1 MRPGTF
7 FLVVG
12 PSGAG
17 KDSLIDGARALLEPT
32 GRYVFARRVVTRPA
46 GSPGE
51 DHEAATDEAFDAR
64 EARGDF
70 LITWGAHGLR
80 YGLPAELKRLVEAG
94 RNVIANGSR
103 ATIAALAARL
113 PRFVVVE
120 VTAPPEVL
128 AARIAGRGRE
138 SGEAIEKRLSRTV
151 EPRPAGIR
159 AATICN
165 DQSVEIGIERF
176 VAVVEAAANTM
187 RLRRLPLFAGR
198 AHCVYLPAKGE
209 VVNGFDYLGPGRVEI
224 SGVGALSVQPKS
236 AERSEFAP
244 TQNAGACSDRKSGSH
259 FWGTCS
265 SASIRSN
272 VQVVD
277 SPALLGGDEIGLS
290 AEAFDELGLAEGSE
304 VTIRRTP
311 SPESRAALTRKIQG
325 GELSE
330 EQYHTLIRDIVEAR
344 YPDGEVAAFLVAAT
358 QKLSDDEVVALA
370 RVRTRF
376 AQTITWPDRI
386 VVDKHSMGG
395 IPGSRITLI
404 VVPIVA
410 AHGAFLMPKTSSRA
424 ITSAAGT
431 ADAMEAL
438 ARVELN
444 PAELRACVE
453 QARGSIAWNGRLN
466 HSVVD
471 DVMNAITRPLGI
483 DSNRW
488 SVASILS
495 KKLTAGSTHV
505 IVDLPYGPRAK
516 LKSEAEAAE
525 LAQLFDT
532 VGNGLGLV
540 VNAFPTDG
548 SRPIGRGI
556 GPALE
561 CRDVGWV
568 LDNDPQAPAD
578 LVEKALFFASR
589 ILAWDPALG
598 SVAAGRERAEG
609 LLRSGAARAAFE
621 RIIDAQGRREPPVAP
636 GLLVHTVRS
645 PKAGTVTEIDGW
657 AIAGIARRAGA
668 PFDKAAGID
677 LRRHVGDSVAVGD
690 PLFAIHASASSD
702 LDEAKAM
709 AESCECYVIG

>member
-1 MRPGTF
+1 MRQGTF

-64 EARGDF
+64 EAKGDF

-151 EPRPAGIR
+151 EPRPDGIR

-176 VAVVEAAANTM
+176 VAAVEAAANTM

-198 AHCVYLPAKGE
+198 AHCAYLPAKGE
-209 VVNGFDYLGPGRVEI
+209 IVNGFDYLGPGRIEI
-224 SGVGALSVQPKS
+224 SGA
-236 AERSEFAP
+236 
-244 TQNAGACSDRKSGSH
+244 T
-259 FWGTCS
+259 
-265 SASIRSN
+265 ASIRSD

-290 AEAFDELGLAEGSE
+290 AEAFDELGLPEGSE
-304 VTIRRTP
+304 VTLRRTP

-325 GELSE
+325 GELTE

-358 QKLSDDEVVALA
+358 QTLSDDEVVALA

-376 AQTITWPDRI
+376 AQKITWPDGI

-453 QARGSIAWNGRLN
+453 KARGCIAWNGRLN

-516 LKSEAEAAE
+516 LKNEAEAAE
-525 LAQLFDT
+525 LADLFET
-532 VGNGLGLV
+532 VGAGLGLV
-540 VNAFPTDG
+540 VKAFPTDG

-598 SVAAGRERAEG
+598 SVAAGRARAEE

-645 PKAGTVTEIDGW
+645 PKAGVITEIDGW
-657 AIAGIARRAGA
+657 AVAGIARRAGA

-677 LRRHVGDSVAVGD
+677 LRRHVGDAVAVGD

-702 LDEAKAM
+702 LDEARAM

>member
-1 MRPGTF
+1 MRQGTF

-151 EPRPAGIR
+151 EPRPEGIR

-176 VAVVEAAANTM
+176 VAAVEAAANTM

-198 AHCVYLPAKGE
+198 AHCAYLPAKGE
-209 VVNGFDYLGPGRVEI
+209 IVNGFDYLGPGRIEI
-224 SGVGALSVQPKS
+224 SG
-236 AERSEFAP
+236 E
-244 TQNAGACSDRKSGSH
+244 T
-259 FWGTCS
+259 
-265 SASIRSN
+265 ASIRSD

-290 AEAFDELGLAEGSE
+290 AEAFDELGLPEGSE

-325 GELSE
+325 GELTE
-330 EQYHTLIRDIVEAR
+330 AQYHTLIRDIVEAR

-358 QKLSDDEVVALA
+358 QKLSDDEVVSLA

-376 AQTITWPDRI
+376 AQKITWPDKI

-453 QARGSIAWNGRLN
+453 KARGCIAWNGRLN

-525 LAQLFDT
+525 LADLFET
-532 VGNGLGLV
+532 VGAGLGLV
-540 VNAFPTDG
+540 VKAFPTDG

-568 LDNDPQAPAD
+568 LDNDRQAPAD

-598 SVAAGRERAEG
+598 SVAAGRARAED

-621 RIIDAQGRREPPVAP
+621 RIIDAQGRREPPVVP

-657 AIAGIARRAGA
+657 AVAGIARRAGA

-677 LRRHVGDSVAVGD
+677 LRRHVGDTVAAGD

-709 AESCECYVIG
+709 AESCDCYVIG

>member
-1 MRPGTF
+1 MRQGTF

-64 EARGDF
+64 EAKGDF

-120 VTAPPEVL
+120 VTAPPDVL

-138 SGEAIEKRLSRTV
+138 SGEAIAKRLSRTV
-151 EPRPAGIR
+151 EPRPEGVR
-159 AATICN
+159 ATTICN

-176 VAVVEAAANTM
+176 IAAVEAAANTM

-198 AHCVYLPAKGE
+198 AHCAYLPAKGE
-209 VVNGFDYLGPGRVEI
+209 IVNGFDYLGPGRVEI
-224 SGVGALSVQPKS
+224 SGVG
-236 AERSEFAP
+236 
-244 TQNAGACSDRKSGSH
+244 
-259 FWGTCS
+259 
-265 SASIRSN
+265 ASIRSN

-290 AEAFDELGLAEGSE
+290 AEAFDELNLPEGSE
-304 VTIRRTP
+304 VTLRRTP

-325 GELSE
+325 GELTE
-330 EQYHTLIRDIVEAR
+330 TQYHTLIRDIVEAR

-358 QKLSDDEVVALA
+358 QKLSDDEVIALA
-370 RVRTRF
+370 RVRSRF
-376 AQTITWPDRI
+376 AQKITWPDKI

-453 QARGSIAWNGRLN
+453 KARGCIAWNGRLN

-525 LAQLFDT
+525 LAQLFET
-532 VGNGLGLV
+532 VGAGLDLV

-568 LDNDPQAPAD
+568 LDNDPQAPVD

-609 LLRSGAARAAFE
+609 LLRLGAARAAFE

-645 PKAGTVTEIDGW
+645 PKAGVITEIDGW
-657 AIAGIARRAGA
+657 AVAGIARRAGA

-677 LRRHVGDSVAVGD
+677 LRRHVGDRVAAGD

-709 AESCECYVIG
+709 ADGCDCYVIS

>member
-64 EARGDF
+64 EAEGDF

-151 EPRPAGIR
+151 EPRPDGIR

-176 VAVVEAAANTM
+176 VAAVEAAANTM

-198 AHCVYLPAKGE
+198 AHCAYLPAKGE
-209 VVNGFDYLGPGRVEI
+209 IVNGFDYLGPGRIEI
-224 SGVGALSVQPKS
+224 SGA
-236 AERSEFAP
+236 
-244 TQNAGACSDRKSGSH
+244 T
-259 FWGTCS
+259 
-265 SASIRSN
+265 ASIRSD

-290 AEAFDELGLAEGSE
+290 AEAFDELGLPEGSE
-304 VTIRRTP
+304 VTLRRTP

-325 GELSE
+325 GELTE

-358 QKLSDDEVVALA
+358 QTLSDDEVVALA

-376 AQTITWPDRI
+376 AQKITWPDGI

-453 QARGSIAWNGRLN
+453 KARGCIAWNGRLN

-516 LKSEAEAAE
+516 LRSEAEAAE
-525 LAQLFDT
+525 LADLFET
-532 VGNGLGLV
+532 VGAGLGLV
-540 VNAFPTDG
+540 VKAFPTDG

-598 SVAAGRERAEG
+598 SVAAGRARAEE

-645 PKAGTVTEIDGW
+645 PKAGVITEIDGW
-657 AIAGIARRAGA
+657 AVAGIARRAGA

-677 LRRHVGDSVAVGD
+677 LRRHVGDSVAMGD

-702 LDEAKAM
+702 LDEARAM

>member
-64 EARGDF
+64 EAKGDF

-151 EPRPAGIR
+151 EPRPDGIR

-176 VAVVEAAANTM
+176 VAAVEAAANTM

-198 AHCVYLPAKGE
+198 AHCAYLPAKGE
-209 VVNGFDYLGPGRVEI
+209 IVNGFDYLGPGRIEI
-224 SGVGALSVQPKS
+224 SGA
-236 AERSEFAP
+236 
-244 TQNAGACSDRKSGSH
+244 T
-259 FWGTCS
+259 
-265 SASIRSN
+265 ASIRSD

-290 AEAFDELGLAEGSE
+290 AEAFDELGLPEGSE
-304 VTIRRTP
+304 VALRRTP

-325 GELSE
+325 GELTE
-330 EQYHTLIRDIVEAR
+330 AQYHTLIRDIVEAR

-358 QKLSDDEVVALA
+358 QKLSDGEVVALA

-376 AQTITWPDRI
+376 AQKITWPDQI

-444 PAELRACVE
+444 PTELRACVE
-453 QARGSIAWNGRLN
+453 KARGSIAWNGRLN

-525 LAQLFDT
+525 LAQLFET
-532 VGNGLGLV
+532 VGAGLGLV

-598 SVAAGRERAEG
+598 SVAAGRERAKG

-645 PKAGTVTEIDGW
+645 PKAGLVTEIDGW
-657 AIAGIARRAGA
+657 AVAGIARRAGA

-677 LRRHVGDSVAVGD
+677 LRRHVGDSVVVGD

-709 AESCECYVIG
+709 AESCDCYVIS

>member
-1 MRPGTF
+1 MRQGTF

-32 GRYVFARRVVTRPA
+32 GRYIFARRVVTRPA

-151 EPRPAGIR
+151 EPRPEGIR

-165 DQSVEIGIERF
+165 DQSVEIGVERF
-176 VAVVEAAANTM
+176 VAAVEAAANTM

-198 AHCVYLPAKGE
+198 AHCAYLPAKGE
-209 VVNGFDYLGPGRVEI
+209 IVNGFDYLGPGRVEI
-224 SGVGALSVQPKS
+224 SGVGA
-236 AERSEFAP
+236 
-244 TQNAGACSDRKSGSH
+244 
-259 FWGTCS
+259 
-265 SASIRSN
+265 SIRSN

-277 SPALLGGDEIGLS
+277 SPALLAGDEIGLS
-290 AEAFDELGLAEGSE
+290 AEAFDELGLTEGSE

-325 GELSE
+325 GELTE

-358 QKLSDDEVVALA
+358 QKLSDDEVIALA

-376 AQTITWPDRI
+376 AQTITWPDKI

-444 PAELRACVE
+444 PAELRASVE
-453 QARGSIAWNGRLN
+453 KARGSIAWNGRLN

-525 LAQLFDT
+525 LAQLFET
-532 VGNGLGLV
+532 VGAGLGLV

-568 LDNDPQAPAD
+568 LDNDPQAPVD

-598 SVAAGRERAEG
+598 SVAAGRARAEE

-645 PKAGTVTEIDGW
+645 SKAGMVSEIDGW
-657 AIAGIARRAGA
+657 AVAGIARRAGA

-677 LRRHVGDSVAVGD
+677 LRRHVGDSVAAGD

-709 AESCECYVIG
+709 ADSCDCYVIS

>member
-17 KDSLIDGARALLEPT
+17 KDSLIDGARTLLEPT

-64 EARGDF
+64 EAKGDF

-151 EPRPAGIR
+151 EPRPEGIR

-176 VAVVEAAANTM
+176 VAAVEAAANTM

-198 AHCVYLPAKGE
+198 AHCAYLPAKGE
-209 VVNGFDYLGPGRVEI
+209 IVNGFDYLGPGRIEI
-224 SGVGALSVQPKS
+224 SG
-236 AERSEFAP
+236 
-244 TQNAGACSDRKSGSH
+244 T
-259 FWGTCS
+259 T
-265 SASIRSN
+265 ASIRSD
-272 VQVVD
+272 VQVID
-277 SPALLGGDEIGLS
+277 LPSLLAGDEIGLS
-290 AEAFDELGLAEGSE
+290 AEAFDELNLPEGSE

-325 GELSE
+325 GELTE
-330 EQYHTLIRDIVEAR
+330 AQYHTLIRDIVEAR

-358 QKLSDDEVVALA
+358 QKLSDDEVIALA

-376 AQTITWPDRI
+376 AQRITWPDSI

-453 QARGSIAWNGRLN
+453 KARGSIAWNGRLN

-525 LAQLFDT
+525 LAQLFET
-532 VGNGLGLV
+532 VGAGLGLV

-598 SVAAGRERAEG
+598 SVAAGRARAEE
-609 LLRSGAARAAFE
+609 LLRSGAARAAFD
-621 RIIDAQGRREPPVAP
+621 RIIDAQGRRKPPVAP

-645 PKAGTVTEIDGW
+645 PKAGMVSEIDGW
-657 AIAGIARRAGA
+657 AVAGIARRAGA

-677 LRRHVGDSVAVGD
+677 LRRHVGDRVAAGD

-709 AESCECYVIG
+709 ADSCDCYVIS

>member
-1 MRPGTF
+1 MRQGTF

-64 EARGDF
+64 EAKGDF

-80 YGLPAELKRLVEAG
+80 YGLPAELKRQVEAG

-151 EPRPAGIR
+151 EPRPEGIR
-159 AATICN
+159 ATTVCN

-176 VAVVEAAANTM
+176 VAAVEAAANTM

-198 AHCVYLPAKGE
+198 AHCAYLPAKGE
-209 VVNGFDYLGPGRVEI
+209 IVNGFDYLGPGRIEI
-224 SGVGALSVQPKS
+224 SG
-236 AERSEFAP
+236 
-244 TQNAGACSDRKSGSH
+244 T
-259 FWGTCS
+259 T
-265 SASIRSN
+265 ASIRSD

-277 SPALLGGDEIGLS
+277 SPALLAGDEIGLS
-290 AEAFDELGLAEGSE
+290 AEAFDELGLPEGSE

-325 GELSE
+325 GELTE
-330 EQYHTLIRDIVEAR
+330 AQYHTLIRDIVEAR

-358 QKLSDDEVVALA
+358 QELSDDEVIALA
-370 RVRTRF
+370 RVRSRF

-453 QARGSIAWNGRLN
+453 KARGCIAWNGRLN

-516 LKSEAEAAE
+516 LKSEAEAAD
-525 LAQLFDT
+525 LAQLFET
-532 VGNGLGLV
+532 VGAGLGLV

-598 SVAAGRERAEG
+598 SVAAGRERAEE

-645 PKAGTVTEIDGW
+645 PKAGVVTEIDGW
-657 AIAGIARRAGA
+657 AVAGIARRAGA

-677 LRRHVGDSVAVGD
+677 LRRHVGDRVAVGD

-709 AESCECYVIG
+709 AESCDCYVIG

>member
-1 MRPGTF
+1 MRQGTF

-17 KDSLIDGARALLEPT
+17 KDSLIDGARKLLEPT

-64 EARGDF
+64 EAKGDF

-80 YGLPAELKRLVEAG
+80 YGLPVELKRLVEAG

-151 EPRPAGIR
+151 EPRPEGIR
-159 AATICN
+159 AATVCN

-176 VAVVEAAANTM
+176 VAAVEAAANTM

-198 AHCVYLPAKGE
+198 AHCAYLPANGE
-209 VVNGFDYLGPGRVEI
+209 IVNGFDYLGPGRIEI
-224 SGVGALSVQPKS
+224 SG
-236 AERSEFAP
+236 
-244 TQNAGACSDRKSGSH
+244 T
-259 FWGTCS
+259 T
-265 SASIRSN
+265 ASIRSD

-277 SPALLGGDEIGLS
+277 SPALLAGDEIGLS
-290 AEAFDELGLAEGSE
+290 AEAFDELGLAEGTE

-325 GELSE
+325 GELTE

-358 QKLSDDEVVALA
+358 QKLSDDEVIALA

-376 AQTITWPDRI
+376 AQKITWPDKI

-453 QARGSIAWNGRLN
+453 KARGSIAWNGRLN

-495 KKLTAGSTHV
+495 KKRTAGSTHV

-525 LAQLFDT
+525 LAQLFET
-532 VGNGLGLV
+532 VGAGLGLV

-598 SVAAGRERAEG
+598 SVAAGRARAEE

-645 PKAGTVTEIDGW
+645 PKAGVVAEIDGW
-657 AIAGIARRAGA
+657 AVAGIARRAGA

-677 LRRHVGDSVAVGD
+677 LRRHVGDRVAVGD

-709 AESCECYVIG
+709 AESCDCYVIG

>member
-1 MRPGTF
+1 MRQGTF

-64 EARGDF
+64 EAKGDF

-80 YGLPAELKRLVEAG
+80 YGLPAELKRLVESG

-151 EPRPAGIR
+151 EPRPEGIR
-159 AATICN
+159 ATTICN

-176 VAVVEAAANTM
+176 VAAVEAAANTM

-198 AHCVYLPAKGE
+198 AHCAYLPAKGE
-209 VVNGFDYLGPGRVEI
+209 IVNGFDYLGPGRIEI
-224 SGVGALSVQPKS
+224 SGA
-236 AERSEFAP
+236 
-244 TQNAGACSDRKSGSH
+244 T
-259 FWGTCS
+259 
-265 SASIRSN
+265 ASIRSD

-290 AEAFDELGLAEGSE
+290 AEAFDELGLPEGSE

-325 GELSE
+325 GELTE

-358 QKLSDDEVVALA
+358 QTLSDDEVVSLA

-376 AQTITWPDRI
+376 AQKITWPDQI

-453 QARGSIAWNGRLN
+453 KARGCIAWNGRLN

-516 LKSEAEAAE
+516 LRSEAEAAE
-525 LAQLFDT
+525 LADLFET
-532 VGNGLGLV
+532 VGAGLGLV

-598 SVAAGRERAEG
+598 SVAAGRARAEE

-645 PKAGTVTEIDGW
+645 PKAGVITEIDGW
-657 AIAGIARRAGA
+657 AVAGIARRAGA

-677 LRRHVGDSVAVGD
+677 LRRHVGDSVAMGD

>member
-1 MRPGTF
+1 MRQGTF

-32 GRYVFARRVVTRPA
+32 GRYVFARRVVTRPE

-64 EARGDF
+64 EAKGDF

-151 EPRPAGIR
+151 EPRPEGIR

-176 VAVVEAAANTM
+176 VAAVEAAANTM

-198 AHCVYLPAKGE
+198 AHCAYLPAKGE
-209 VVNGFDYLGPGRVEI
+209 IVNGFDYLGPGRIEI
-224 SGVGALSVQPKS
+224 SG
-236 AERSEFAP
+236 E
-244 TQNAGACSDRKSGSH
+244 T
-259 FWGTCS
+259 
-265 SASIRSN
+265 ASIRSD

-277 SPALLGGDEIGLS
+277 SPALLAGDEIGLS
-290 AEAFDELGLAEGSE
+290 AEAFDELSLPEGSE

-376 AQTITWPDRI
+376 AQKITWPDKI

-453 QARGSIAWNGRLN
+453 QARGCIAWNGRLN

-525 LAQLFDT
+525 LAQLFET
-532 VGNGLGLV
+532 VGSGLGLV

-568 LDNDPQAPAD
+568 LGNDPQAPAD

-598 SVAAGRERAEG
+598 SVVAGRERAEE

-645 PKAGTVTEIDGW
+645 PKAGTITEIDGW
-657 AIAGIARRAGA
+657 AVAGIARRAGA

-709 AESCECYVIG
+709 ASSCECYVIS

>member
-7 FLVVG
+7 FLIVG

-17 KDSLIDGARALLEPT
+17 KDSLIDGARTLLEPT

-51 DHEAATDEAFDAR
+51 DHDAATDEAFDAR
-64 EARGDF
+64 EAEGDF

-80 YGLPAELKRLVEAG
+80 YGLPAELKRLVETG

-103 ATIAALAARL
+103 ATIAALANRL

-151 EPRPAGIR
+151 EPRPEGIR

-165 DQSVEIGIERF
+165 DQSVEIGVERF
-176 VAVVEAAANTM
+176 IAAVEAAANTM

-198 AHCVYLPAKGE
+198 AHCAYLPAKGE
-209 VVNGFDYLGPGRVEI
+209 IVNGFDYLGPGRIEI
-224 SGVGALSVQPKS
+224 SGATAST
-236 AERSEFAP
+236 RS
-244 TQNAGACSDRKSGSH
+244 D
-259 FWGTCS
+259 
-265 SASIRSN
+265 
-272 VQVVD
+272 VQVID
-277 SPALLGGDEIGLS
+277 LPSLLAGDEIGLS
-290 AEAFDELGLAEGSE
+290 AEAFDELGLPEGSE
-304 VTIRRTP
+304 VTLRRTP

-358 QKLSDDEVVALA
+358 QKLSDNEVVSLA
-370 RVRTRF
+370 RVRSRF
-376 AQTITWPDRI
+376 AQKITWPDRI

-444 PAELRACVE
+444 PAELRTCVE
-453 QARGSIAWNGRLN
+453 KARGCIAWNGRLN

-516 LKSEAEAAE
+516 LKSGAEAAE
-525 LAQLFDT
+525 LAKLFET
-532 VGNGLGLV
+532 VGAGLGLV
-540 VNAFPTDG
+540 VKAFPTDG
-548 SRPIGRGI
+548 TRPIGRGI

-568 LDNDPQAPAD
+568 LDNDPQAPTD

-589 ILAWDPALG
+589 ILGWDPALG
-598 SVAAGRERAEG
+598 SVAAGRARAEE

-645 PKAGTVTEIDGW
+645 PKAGTVIEIDGW
-657 AIAGIARRAGA
+657 AVAGIARRAGA

-677 LRRHVGDSVAVGD
+677 LRRHVGDTVSVGD

-709 AESCECYVIG
+709 AEGCDCYVIG

>member
-1 MRPGTF
+1 MRQGTF

-64 EARGDF
+64 EAKGDF

-80 YGLPAELKRLVEAG
+80 YGLPAELKRQVEAG

-151 EPRPAGIR
+151 EPRPEGIR
-159 AATICN
+159 ATTVCN

-176 VAVVEAAANTM
+176 VAAVEAAANTM

-198 AHCVYLPAKGE
+198 AHCAYLPARGE
-209 VVNGFDYLGPGRVEI
+209 IVNGFDYLGPGRIEI
-224 SGVGALSVQPKS
+224 SG
-236 AERSEFAP
+236 
-244 TQNAGACSDRKSGSH
+244 T
-259 FWGTCS
+259 T
-265 SASIRSN
+265 ASIRSD

-277 SPALLGGDEIGLS
+277 SPALLAGDEIGLS
-290 AEAFDELGLAEGSE
+290 AEAFDELGLPEGSE

-325 GELSE
+325 GELTE

-358 QKLSDDEVVALA
+358 QKLSDDEVIALA

-453 QARGSIAWNGRLN
+453 KARGCIAWNGRLN

-525 LAQLFDT
+525 LAQLFET
-532 VGNGLGLV
+532 VGAGLGLV

-598 SVAAGRERAEG
+598 SVAAGRERAEE

-636 GLLVHTVRS
+636 ALLVHTVRS
-645 PKAGTVTEIDGW
+645 PKAGVVTEIDGW
-657 AIAGIARRAGA
+657 AVAGIARRAGA

-677 LRRHVGDSVAVGD
+677 LRRHVGDRVAVGD

-709 AESCECYVIG
+709 ADSCDCYVIS

>member
-1 MRPGTF
+1 MRQGTF

-64 EARGDF
+64 EAKGDF

-80 YGLPAELKRLVEAG
+80 YGLPAELKRQVEAG

-151 EPRPAGIR
+151 EPRPEGIR
-159 AATICN
+159 ATTVCN

-176 VAVVEAAANTM
+176 VAAVEAAANTM

-198 AHCVYLPAKGE
+198 AHCAYLPAKGE
-209 VVNGFDYLGPGRVEI
+209 IVNGFDYLGPGRIEI
-224 SGVGALSVQPKS
+224 SG
-236 AERSEFAP
+236 
-244 TQNAGACSDRKSGSH
+244 T
-259 FWGTCS
+259 T
-265 SASIRSN
+265 ASIRSD

-277 SPALLGGDEIGLS
+277 SPALLAGDEIGLS
-290 AEAFDELGLAEGSE
+290 AEAFDELGLPEGSE

-325 GELSE
+325 GELTE
-330 EQYHTLIRDIVEAR
+330 AQYHTLIRDIVEAR

-358 QKLSDDEVVALA
+358 QKLSDDEVIALA
-370 RVRTRF
+370 RVRSRF

-453 QARGSIAWNGRLN
+453 KARGCIAWNGRLN

-516 LKSEAEAAE
+516 LKSEAEAAD
-525 LAQLFDT
+525 LAQLFET
-532 VGNGLGLV
+532 VGAGLGLV

-598 SVAAGRERAEG
+598 SVAAGRERAEE

-645 PKAGTVTEIDGW
+645 PKAGVVTEIDGW
-657 AIAGIARRAGA
+657 AVAGIARRAGA

-677 LRRHVGDSVAVGD
+677 LRRHVGDRVAVGD

-709 AESCECYVIG
+709 AESCDCYVIG

>member
-64 EARGDF
+64 EAEGDF

-151 EPRPAGIR
+151 EPRPSGIR
-159 AATICN
+159 ATTIVN

-176 VAVVEAAANTM
+176 VAAVEAAANTM

-198 AHCVYLPAKGE
+198 AHCAYLPAKGE
-209 VVNGFDYLGPGRVEI
+209 LVNGFDYLGPGRVEI
-224 SGVGALSVQPKS
+224 SGA
-236 AERSEFAP
+236 
-244 TQNAGACSDRKSGSH
+244 T
-259 FWGTCS
+259 
-265 SASIRSN
+265 ASIRSN

-277 SPALLGGDEIGLS
+277 SPALLAGDEIGLS
-290 AEAFDELGLAEGSE
+290 DEAFDELGLPEGSE
-304 VTIRRTP
+304 VTLRRTP

-325 GELSE
+325 GELTE

-358 QKLSDDEVVALA
+358 QTLSDDEVVALA

-376 AQTITWPDRI
+376 AQKITWPDGI

-453 QARGSIAWNGRLN
+453 TARGCIAWNGRLN

-516 LKSEAEAAE
+516 LKNEAEAAE
-525 LAQLFDT
+525 LADLFET
-532 VGNGLGLV
+532 VGAGLGLV
-540 VNAFPTDG
+540 VKAFPTDG

-598 SVAAGRERAEG
+598 SVAAGRARAEE

-645 PKAGTVTEIDGW
+645 PKAGVITEIDGW
-657 AIAGIARRAGA
+657 AVAGIARRAGA

-677 LRRHVGDSVAVGD
+677 LRRHVGDAVAVGD

-702 LDEAKAM
+702 LDEARAM

>member
-1 MRPGTF
+1 MRQGTF

-17 KDSLIDGARALLEPT
+17 KDSLIDGARTLLEPT

-151 EPRPAGIR
+151 EPRPEGIR

-176 VAVVEAAANTM
+176 VAAVEAAANTM

-198 AHCVYLPAKGE
+198 AHCAYLPAKGE
-209 VVNGFDYLGPGRVEI
+209 IVNGFDYLGPGRVEI
-224 SGVGALSVQPKS
+224 SG
-236 AERSEFAP
+236 
-244 TQNAGACSDRKSGSH
+244 AG
-259 FWGTCS
+259 
-265 SASIRSN
+265 ASIRSN

-277 SPALLGGDEIGLS
+277 SPALLAGDEIGLS
-290 AEAFDELGLAEGSE
+290 AEAFDEFGLPEGSE

-325 GELSE
+325 GELTE

-344 YPDGEVAAFLVAAT
+344 YPDGEVAAFLVATT

-376 AQTITWPDRI
+376 AQKITWPDQI

-453 QARGSIAWNGRLN
+453 KARGSIAWNGRLN

-516 LKSEAEAAE
+516 LRSEAEAAE
-525 LAQLFDT
+525 LADLFET
-532 VGNGLGLV
+532 VGAGLGLV
-540 VNAFPTDG
+540 VKAFPTDG

-598 SVAAGRERAEG
+598 SVAAGRSRAED

-645 PKAGTVTEIDGW
+645 PKAGVITEIDGW
-657 AIAGIARRAGA
+657 AVAGIARRAGA

-677 LRRHVGDSVAVGD
+677 LRRHVGDRVAVGD

-709 AESCECYVIG
+709 AESCDCYVIG

>member
-1 MRPGTF
+1 MRQGTF

-64 EARGDF
+64 EAKGDF

-80 YGLPAELKRLVEAG
+80 YGLPAELKRQVEAG

-151 EPRPAGIR
+151 EPRPEGIR
-159 AATICN
+159 AATVCN

-176 VAVVEAAANTM
+176 VAAVEAAANTM

-198 AHCVYLPAKGE
+198 AHCAYLPAKGE
-209 VVNGFDYLGPGRVEI
+209 IVNGFDYLGPGRIEI
-224 SGVGALSVQPKS
+224 SG
-236 AERSEFAP
+236 
-244 TQNAGACSDRKSGSH
+244 T
-259 FWGTCS
+259 T
-265 SASIRSN
+265 ASIRSD

-277 SPALLGGDEIGLS
+277 SPALLAGDEIGLS
-290 AEAFDELGLAEGSE
+290 AEAFDELGLPEGSE

-311 SPESRAALTRKIQG
+311 SPESRAVLTRKIQG
-325 GELSE
+325 GELTE

-358 QKLSDDEVVALA
+358 QKLSDDEVIALA

-453 QARGSIAWNGRLN
+453 KARGCIAWNGRLN

-525 LAQLFDT
+525 LAQLFET
-532 VGNGLGLV
+532 VGAGLGLV

-598 SVAAGRERAEG
+598 SVAAGRERAEE

-645 PKAGTVTEIDGW
+645 PKAGVVTEIDGW
-657 AIAGIARRAGA
+657 AVAGIARRAGA

-677 LRRHVGDSVAVGD
+677 LRRHVGDRVAVGD

-709 AESCECYVIG
+709 AESCDCYVIG

>member
-1 MRPGTF
+1 MRQGTF

-64 EARGDF
+64 EAKGDF

-103 ATIAALAARL
+103 ATIAALAGHL

-151 EPRPAGIR
+151 EPRPEGIR

-176 VAVVEAAANTM
+176 VAAVEAAANTM

-198 AHCVYLPAKGE
+198 AHCAYLPAKGE
-209 VVNGFDYLGPGRVEI
+209 IVNGFDYLGPGRIEI
-224 SGVGALSVQPKS
+224 SG
-236 AERSEFAP
+236 E
-244 TQNAGACSDRKSGSH
+244 T
-259 FWGTCS
+259 
-265 SASIRSN
+265 ASIRSD

-290 AEAFDELGLAEGSE
+290 AEAFDELGLPEGSE

-325 GELSE
+325 GELTE
-330 EQYHTLIRDIVEAR
+330 TQYHTLIRDIVEAR

-358 QKLSDDEVVALA
+358 QKLSDDEVVSLA

-376 AQTITWPDRI
+376 AQKITWPDRI

-444 PAELRACVE
+444 PTELRACVE
-453 QARGSIAWNGRLN
+453 KARGSIAWNGRLN

-525 LAQLFDT
+525 LADLFET
-532 VGNGLGLV
+532 VGAGLGLV
-540 VNAFPTDG
+540 VKAFPTDG

-598 SVAAGRERAEG
+598 SVAAGRARAEE

-657 AIAGIARRAGA
+657 AVAGIARRAGA

-677 LRRHVGDSVAVGD
+677 LRRHVGDTVAAGD

-709 AESCECYVIG
+709 AESCDCYVIG

>member
-1 MRPGTF
+1 MRQGTF

-64 EARGDF
+64 EAKGDF

-94 RNVIANGSR
+94 RNVVANGSR

-151 EPRPAGIR
+151 EPRPEGIR

-176 VAVVEAAANTM
+176 VAAVEAAANTM

-198 AHCVYLPAKGE
+198 AHCAYLPAKGE
-209 VVNGFDYLGPGRVEI
+209 IVNGFDYLGPGRIEI
-224 SGVGALSVQPKS
+224 SG
-236 AERSEFAP
+236 
-244 TQNAGACSDRKSGSH
+244 T
-259 FWGTCS
+259 T
-265 SASIRSN
+265 ASIRSD
-272 VQVVD
+272 VQVID
-277 SPALLGGDEIGLS
+277 LPSLLAGDEIGLS
-290 AEAFDELGLAEGSE
+290 AEAFDELNLPEGSE

-325 GELSE
+325 GELTE
-330 EQYHTLIRDIVEAR
+330 AQYHTLIRDIVEAR

-358 QKLSDDEVVALA
+358 QKLSDDEVIALA

-376 AQTITWPDRI
+376 AQRITWPDSI

-453 QARGSIAWNGRLN
+453 KARGSIAWNGRLN

-525 LAQLFDT
+525 LAQLFET
-532 VGNGLGLV
+532 VGAGLGLV

-568 LDNDPQAPAD
+568 LDNDPQAPPD

-598 SVAAGRERAEG
+598 SVAAGRARAEE

-645 PKAGTVTEIDGW
+645 PKAGMVSEIDGW
-657 AIAGIARRAGA
+657 AVAGIARRAGA

-677 LRRHVGDSVAVGD
+677 LRRHVGDRVAAGD

-709 AESCECYVIG
+709 ADSCDCYVIS

>member
-1 MRPGTF
+1 MRQGTF

-32 GRYVFARRVVTRPA
+32 GRYIFARRVVTRPA

-151 EPRPAGIR
+151 EPRPEGIR
-159 AATICN
+159 ATTICN
-165 DQSVEIGIERF
+165 DQSVEIGVERF
-176 VAVVEAAANTM
+176 VAAVEAAANTM

-198 AHCVYLPAKGE
+198 AHCAYLPAKGE
-209 VVNGFDYLGPGRVEI
+209 IVSGFDYLGPGRVEI
-224 SGVGALSVQPKS
+224 SGVGA
-236 AERSEFAP
+236 
-244 TQNAGACSDRKSGSH
+244 
-259 FWGTCS
+259 
-265 SASIRSN
+265 SIRSN

-277 SPALLGGDEIGLS
+277 SPALLAGDEIGLS
-290 AEAFDELGLAEGSE
+290 AEAFDELGLPEGSE

-325 GELSE
+325 GELTE

-358 QKLSDDEVVALA
+358 QKLSDDEVIALA

-376 AQTITWPDRI
+376 AQTITWPDKI

-438 ARVELN
+438 ACVELN
-444 PAELRACVE
+444 PAELRASVE
-453 QARGSIAWNGRLN
+453 KARGSIAWNGRLN

-525 LAQLFDT
+525 LAQLFET
-532 VGNGLGLV
+532 VGAGLGLV

-568 LDNDPQAPAD
+568 LDNDPQAPTD

-598 SVAAGRERAEG
+598 SVAAGRARAEE

-645 PKAGTVTEIDGW
+645 PKAGMVSEIDGW
-657 AIAGIARRAGA
+657 AVAGIARRAGA

-677 LRRHVGDSVAVGD
+677 LRRHVGDRVVAGD

-709 AESCECYVIG
+709 ADSCDCYVIG